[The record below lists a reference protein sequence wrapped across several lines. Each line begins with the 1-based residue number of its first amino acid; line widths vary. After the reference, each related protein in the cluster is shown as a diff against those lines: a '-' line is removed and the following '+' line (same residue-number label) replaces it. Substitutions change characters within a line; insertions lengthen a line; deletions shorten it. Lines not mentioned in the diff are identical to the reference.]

1 MTEPYEHP
9 IDDLA
14 AYVLGSLEDPER
26 TRVETHV
33 ATCTTCASRLGEYR
47 AVVGT
52 LPIGLDPVAPPPEAW
67 TAVRAAAREGRRSAR
82 GSSKPVLRLG
92 WRWVMWPALTA
103 VLASLVVWNVVLQHE
118 LARYSSGPQVEAL
131 ARRPGRLVILV
142 GSGSPGASARL
153 LVTAAGDHGH
163 LAVAGLKPVPPERTY
178 QVWFVRKSGPTVTGG
193 TFSVD
198 GSGRAWAWVTVPVSL
213 DEVRAIRVTEEPAP
227 GSGIPTGN
235 DLLKAESWR

>member
-1 MTEPYEHP
+1 VTEPHEHP

-33 ATCTTCASRLGEYR
+33 TTCTTCASRLAEYR

-52 LPIGLDPVAPPPEAW
+52 LPIGLDPLASPPEAW
-67 TAVRAAAREGRRSAR
+67 KALRAAAREGRRSAR
-82 GSSKPVLRLG
+82 GSSKRLFRAR

-103 VLASLVVWNVVLQHE
+103 VAASLVVWNVVLHRE
-118 LARYSSGPQVEAL
+118 LAQYSSGPQVEAL

-153 LVTAAGDHGH
+153 LVTAVGDHGH
-163 LAVAGLKPVPPERTY
+163 LAIAGLKPLPPQRAY

-198 GSGRAWAWVTVPVSL
+198 GNGRAWAWVTVPVSL
-213 DEVRAIRVTEEPAP
+213 DEVRAITVTEEPSP
-227 GSGIPTGN
+227 GSAVPTGN